1 MLLLALPL
9 AACGEDAPEVDFTAD
24 TSIPYARSE
33 TETNFVQINVRD
45 FGTIVVELYPDTA
58 PITVENFKG
67 LVAESFY
74 DGLIFH
80 RIISGFMIQGGG
92 ITEDYKEKDC
102 PSIKGEFASNGVENN
117 LRHTRGVISMARTS
131 VPDSASS
138 QFFICNTRDRQYIEH
153 LDGLYA
159 AFGWGGEG
167 MEVIDAITV
176 KTATPSGK
184 VDPEDRAVIEKMTI
198 INYEK

>member
-1 MLLLALPL
+1 MKRKIVSLLLVIATALLLPL
-9 AACGEDAPEVDFTAD
+9 SLASCKQYYYVKMEVRGYGDVIICLDSQNAPKTV
-24 TSIPYARSE
+24 R
-33 TETNFVQINVRD
+33 NFV
-45 FGTIVVELYPDTA
+45 
-58 PITVENFKG
+58 K
-67 LVAESFY
+67 LVKRGFY
-74 DGLIFH
+74 DGLTFH
-80 RIISGFMIQGGG
+80 RVLDNFMVQGGDPLG
-92 ITEDYKEKDC
+92 TGAGGSGKNIV
-102 PSIKGEFASNGVENN
+102 GEFEANGFQNN
-117 LRHTRGVISMARTS
+117 LPHEYGVISMARGDGY
-131 VPDSASS
+131 DSASS

-159 AFGWGGEG
+159 AFGWVVEG